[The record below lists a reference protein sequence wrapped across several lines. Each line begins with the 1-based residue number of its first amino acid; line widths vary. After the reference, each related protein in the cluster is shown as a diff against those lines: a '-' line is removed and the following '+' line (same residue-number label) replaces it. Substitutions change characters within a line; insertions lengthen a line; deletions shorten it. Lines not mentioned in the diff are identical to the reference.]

1 MVPLLVIV
9 PPTVLLVM
17 VMPVLDGAAP
27 PLAVSTPV
35 LVTLP
40 VTSAPFSMRM
50 QLPVG
55 EALPTVVT
63 VPPFCVTVQP
73 ANA

>member
-1 MVPLLVIV
+1 MVPLLVTV

-17 VMPVLDGAAP
+17 VMPVPEGGAP

-40 VTSAPFSMRM
+40 VTFAPFSTRM
-50 QLPVG
+50 QLPVAEPLLT
-55 EALPTVVT
+55 EAT
-63 VPPFCVTVQP
+63 VPPF
-73 ANA
+73 